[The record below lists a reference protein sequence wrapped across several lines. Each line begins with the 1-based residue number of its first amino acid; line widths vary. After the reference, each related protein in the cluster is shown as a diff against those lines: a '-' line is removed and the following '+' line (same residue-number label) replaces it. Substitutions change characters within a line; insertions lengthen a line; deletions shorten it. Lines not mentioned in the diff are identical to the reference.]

1 MDLHSSFLANNVAQ
15 RDWRLYKI
23 KTHGPIIRYFLLM
36 RDNPIQT
43 ATAFDSHSDSEDD
56 SQSTSVDH
64 NSSFIT
70 RRKSSP
76 QIPKEALGCDYS
88 NNKMTINAK
97 PRKKLWL
104 RIMVFLVFFL
114 CLAVFL
120 VPKERL
126 FGLDLEGEFF
136 HQEIGSLKQ

>member
-1 MDLHSSFLANNVAQ
+1 M
-15 RDWRLYKI
+15 RDN
-23 KTHGPIIRYFLLM
+23 PIQEF
-36 RDNPIQT
+36 DNPIQT
-43 ATAFDSHSDSEDD
+43 ATRFDPHSDSEND
-56 SQSTSVDH
+56 SQSTSVDY

-76 QIPKEALGCDYS
+76 KIPNEALGCDDS
-88 NNKMTINAK
+88 NDKMTINAK

-104 RIMVFLVFFL
+104 RIMAFLVFFL

-126 FGLDLEGEFF
+126 KFPLDQGECSSSGNRLV
-136 HQEIGSLKQ
+136 QIVM